1 MTSTVDDRRRVVLP
15 DKFTKGDT
23 VDIEERPD
31 GSLVLTKMVVPEGTK
46 ARLVRVNG
54 RLLISVGRP
63 VTAEEIKKELANFP

>member
-1 MTSTVDDRRRVVLP
+1 MP

-46 ARLVRVNG
+46 ARLVKEDG
-54 RLLISVGRP
+54 RLLVSVGRP
-63 VTAEEIKKELANFP
+63 VTAAEIRRLLADFP